1 MDIPQSLYEILLAI
15 VNIYSSE
22 KRPVTSVE
30 IAEYVGKSDGTVRN
44 VISALKAMGLVEAK
58 TGPGG
63 GYVPTVKGVEIARG
77 NVAFEKLWEPI
88 RLIVNGRPTQLYVL
102 ELDFMGLGGP
112 LSPKVV
118 LKVVG
123 SMHQVTRGSR
133 VVVGP
138 TQATRVIV
146 RGEVVE
152 VNSSRREILVNVESM
167 VAVPR
172 LKARELMTGNVLS
185 VSPEESLRKVAE
197 IILEKNIR
205 ALPVVDGSGRLV
217 GIISAQHI
225 AKAFLRG
232 ELTASVSEY
241 MDRDVPTVTLEEDI
255 LDIMRLMD
263 NRNVGRV
270 VVVDEQGSP
279 AGIITRTDILKT
291 MTRMYDFS
299 APSRET
305 P

>member
-63 GYVPTVKGVEIARG
+63 GYVPTVKGVGIARG
-77 NVAFEKLWEPI
+77 NVALDKLWEPI

-102 ELDFMGLGGP
+102 ELDFMGLGG
-112 LSPKVV
+112 LFSPKVV

-123 SMHQVTRGSR
+123 NMNQVTRGSR

-146 RGEVVE
+146 RGEVAE

-185 VSPEESLRKVAE
+185 VSPGESLRKVAE

-217 GIISAQHI
+217 GIISTQHI

-232 ELTASVSEY
+232 DLTASVSEY
-241 MDRDVPTVTLEEDI
+241 MDRNVPTVPLEEDI

-279 AGIITRTDILKT
+279 AGIITRTDILKA
-291 MTRMYDFS
+291 MTRMYDFF
-299 APSRET
+299 ALSRET

>member
-77 NVAFEKLWEPI
+77 NVAFDKLWEPI

-167 VAVPR
+167 VALPR

-185 VSPEESLRKVAE
+185 VSPDESLRKVAE

-225 AKAFLRG
+225 AKAFLRS
-232 ELTASVSEY
+232 ELTASVCEY